1 VKYCVVIID
10 GASGWP
16 LPDHGGQTCLE
27 LASTP
32 NLTALAKEGLVGM
45 ARTVPEG
52 MEPSSACAC
61 MSVMGYD
68 PRIYYRGRSAI
79 EAISMGVPFNDQHVL
94 FRCNLVA
101 VQEGKM
107 RSYSSGYITTEEAH
121 LIIETLNEKLGTE
134 QIRFYPGTG
143 YRHICRLAGH
153 EEALQATCTPP
164 HDISDKPVAGHLPR
178 GNGSQ
183 LLNDLMER
191 SEEILKE
198 HPVNLK
204 RQAKGDIPATT
215 IWLFWSSGKIPSMP
229 SFKGVFNLSAAM
241 TSGVDLLRGLAK
253 MAGMEV
259 LQIAGVTDGQDN
271 DYVAQVD
278 GALRALEKY
287 DLVTIH
293 IEAPDEAGHDG
304 SVEHKVKA
312 IEQADRE
319 VISKLRSWK
328 REALS
333 LLVMPDHPTP
343 IKIKTHV
350 GEPVPFLLWGPGF
363 KPSGAIA
370 FTEAQAKKSGIYI
383 DDGYTIMKKFTKEA

>member
-1 VKYCVVIID
+1 
-10 GASGWP
+10 
-16 LPDHGGQTCLE
+16 
-27 LASTP
+27 
-32 NLTALAKEGLVGM
+32 
-45 ARTVPEG
+45 
-52 MEPSSACAC
+52 
-61 MSVMGYD
+61 
-68 PRIYYRGRSAI
+68 
-79 EAISMGVPFNDQHVL
+79 
-94 FRCNLVA
+94 
-101 VQEGKM
+101 
-107 RSYSSGYITTEEAH
+107 
-121 LIIETLNEKLGTE
+121 
-134 QIRFYPGTG
+134 
-143 YRHICRLAGH
+143 
-153 EEALQATCTPP
+153 
-164 HDISDKPVAGHLPR
+164 
-178 GNGSQ
+178 
-183 LLNDLMER
+183 MER